1 MKLRLLKVKVG
12 LLLIFILLLTIT
24 GAWAKGSFS
33 TVKLR
38 KPAKLV
44 IETGGEVNMSKCAPC
59 HRNLNAFLTKGQT
72 TLVNFRHEVHFQ
84 RGIKCSACHTEWPH
98 QKSKLVKPKMDACI
112 VCHRLEHGNQGE
124 IAPSASNCSLCHPP
138 GFNLNPH
145 QPQAA
150 GGRVSTSGQS
160 AGRVTASRQVMEVS
174 QPAVSGK
181 VASGGRSSGTTVL
194 AHKEL
199 KNGQKETAST
209 KLQKCLVCHPGSFC
223 SSCHQQQNV
232 QVKVDGWTSLATQS
246 YRYYPLWPQPKFK
259 GSKIVIDNSPI
270 VMGKCNPC
278 HTNLELWQN
287 DKLIN
292 FKHRVHLQRQITCR
306 KCHDSWP
313 HKPGLVKK
321 PKMSACIKCHRL
333 SHGSQGRLVAAENNS
348 YPPQYCSLCHP
359 STMSL
364 KPDFHTVAFI
374 GGAHKDWAKKD
385 RGLCR
390 GCHTQSFCDSCH
402 QTEIP
407 HPEGWKTAHGAEVAS
422 VETTQGENLF
432 CFKCHQPQGPTAA
445 YKKAPSCAK
454 CHKAVVY
461 PHKQPW
467 APVHGKIAKTEGRG
481 VCYTCHQSYQF
492 CQGCHGTVKVPHPQ
506 NWIGQH
512 RQVLQNENAE
522 VCLRCHNKQSCEFCH
537 ERHAV
542 HNRNSIYKI
551 EE

>member
-1 MKLRLLKVKVG
+1 MAVKLRLLRFKVG
-12 LLLIFILLLTIT
+12 LLFIFILLLTVT
-24 GAWAKGSFS
+24 GALAKGSFS
-33 TVKLR
+33 VAKP

-59 HRNLNAFLTKGQT
+59 HRSLNAFLTKGQT
-72 TLVNFRHEVHFQ
+72 SLVNFRHEVHFQ
-84 RGIKCSACHTEWPH
+84 RGIKCAACHTQWPH
-98 QKSKLVKPKMDACI
+98 QKSKLVKPKMEACI

-124 IAPSASNCSLCHPP
+124 MAPSASNCRLCHPP

-145 QPQAA
+145 QPT
-150 GGRVSTSGQS
+150 GGSQQVARPPRVQR
-160 AGRVTASRQVMEVS
+160 ATANV
-174 QPAVSGK
+174 P
-181 VASGGRSSGTTVL
+181 TTIL
-194 AHKEL
+194 AHNEL
-199 KNGQKETAST
+199 KKGQKEPATSR
-209 KLQKCLVCHPGSFC
+209 LQNCLVCHQGSFC
-223 SSCHQQQNV
+223 SSCHEQQNV
-232 QVKVDGWTSLATQS
+232 QVKVDGWVSLATQS
-246 YRYYPLWPQPKFK
+246 YRYYPLWPRPKFK
-259 GSKIVIDNSPI
+259 GSTIVIDNSPI

-287 DKLIN
+287 EKLVN
-292 FKHRVHLQRQITCR
+292 FKHRVHLQRQITCS

-313 HKPGLVKK
+313 HAPNQIKK
-321 PKMSACIKCHRL
+321 PKMSACVKCHRL

-359 STMSL
+359 ATMNL
-364 KPDFHTVAFI
+364 KPEFHTEAFI

-390 GCHTQSFCDSCH
+390 GCHTQTFCDSCH

-407 HPEGWKTAHGAEVAS
+407 HPEGWRTAHGAEVAT

-432 CFKCHQPQGPTAA
+432 CFKCHQPQGPTVA
-445 YKKAPSCAK
+445 YKKAPSCSK

-467 APVHGKIAKTEGRG
+467 APVHGKIAKTQGRA

-512 RQVLQNENAE
+512 RQVLQNENVQ

-551 EE
+551 DE